1 VGLSSA
7 GIGSNLPVD
16 SIISQLMAVEQQPL
30 TALDNKVASYQAKL
44 SAIGTVKSALST
56 FQTAVHGLSDL
67 TKFLSVKATVGD
79 TTVASATVSTGAT
92 VGNYSLEVSK
102 LAQAQ
107 KLASAGQASASA
119 AIGAGTITFDMG
131 TITGGTFD
139 AATGKYSGAGFASN
153 GAGVKTV
160 TIDPA
165 KSSLADIRDAI
176 NKAGIGVSATLVNDG
191 SAAPYRLVLSET
203 STGKSNSMKISVAG
217 DPGLQALLDHDPAG
231 AAGAQALSETVAAQD
246 AQFTLDGIAISSA
259 SNTATNVIDGVTL
272 NLTKTNVGAP
282 TTIAVANDGAGVTA
296 AINQFVSA
304 YNQVNKTLTDLS
316 AYNPTTK
323 TAAVLN
329 GDSTVRRIQS
339 QLRSLLSSPV
349 GNGGTT
355 FSVLSDIG
363 VTVKAGVMAVDDTKL
378 QKAITDHS
386 GDIASL
392 FAAVGTPSDSLVTF
406 KSATAKTVSG
416 SYAVD
421 VTQAAARGSVAG
433 GAAAGTTITASNN
446 TINVTLD
453 GQSATVTLDIGS
465 YTADALALQV
475 QSKINGASAF
485 SSVGAAV
492 SVSQSAGVLTITSNR
507 YGAASGVGIASDAGG
522 SNLLGASPSTTA
534 GADVAGLIGGVAAT
548 GSGRTL
554 TGAVGSPVEGMSL
567 LVDGASGNRGTVNY
581 SQGYAYQFDQLLTSM
596 LADDGPLTS
605 HTDGINASIK
615 DLGTSRE
622 QLTARLALTEQRYRT
637 QFSALD
643 AMMGSMNTTSAYL
656 TQQLAQ
662 LSKM

>member
-30 TALDNKVASYQAKL
+30 TALDNKVASYQSKL
-44 SAIGTVKSALST
+44 SAIGTVKSALSA
-56 FQTAVHGLSDL
+56 FQTAVHGLSSI
-67 TKFLSVKATVGD
+67 TKFQSVKATVGD
-79 TTVASATVSTGAT
+79 TTVASAIVGASAT
-92 VGNYSLEVSK
+92 PGNYSLEVSK

-139 AATGKYSGAGFASN
+139 AATGKYSGASFASN
-153 GAGVKTV
+153 GAGAKTV

-165 KSSLADIRDAI
+165 ASSLTDIRDAI
-176 NKAGIGVSATLVNDG
+176 NKAGIGVSAAIVNDG
-191 SAAPYRLVLSET
+191 SASPYRLVLTET
-203 STGKSNSMKISVAG
+203 SSGKSSSMNISVSG
-217 DPGLQALLDHDPAG
+217 DAGLQALLNHDPAG
-231 AAGAQALSETVAAQD
+231 TQALTETVTAQD

-272 NLTKTNVGAP
+272 NLSKTNVGAP
-282 TTIAVANDGAGVTA
+282 TTIAIASDSAGITA
-296 AINQFVSA
+296 SINQFVSA

-329 GDSTVRRIQS
+329 GDSTVRRIQT

-363 VTVKAGVMAVDDTKL
+363 VSVKAGVMAVDDAKL
-378 QKAITDHS
+378 QKAFTDHPS
-386 GDIASL
+386 AIASL
-392 FAAVGTPSDSLVTF
+392 FAAVGTPSDSMVTF
-406 KSATAKTVSG
+406 KGATANTVSG

-421 VTQAAARGSVAG
+421 VTQAALRGSVAG
-433 GAAAGTTITASNN
+433 GATAAGTAITASNN

-453 GQSATVTLDIGS
+453 GQSAVVTLDIGN

-485 SSVGAAV
+485 SSVGASV
-492 SVSQSAGVLTITSNR
+492 SVSQSSGVLTITSNR
-507 YGAASGVGIASDAGG
+507 YGPASGVSIAGDAGG
-522 SNLLGASPSTTA
+522 TNLLGAAPTTTA
-534 GADVAGLIGGVAAT
+534 GADVAGSIGGVAAT

-567 LVDGASGNRGTVNY
+567 LVDGGSGNRGSVNY
-581 SQGYAYQFDQLLTSM
+581 SQGYAYQFDQLLTSI

-615 DLGTSRE
+615 DLGSSRE

-637 QFSALD
+637 QFTALD
-643 AMMGSMNTTSAYL
+643 TMMSSMSTTSAYL

-662 LSKM
+662 LSRM